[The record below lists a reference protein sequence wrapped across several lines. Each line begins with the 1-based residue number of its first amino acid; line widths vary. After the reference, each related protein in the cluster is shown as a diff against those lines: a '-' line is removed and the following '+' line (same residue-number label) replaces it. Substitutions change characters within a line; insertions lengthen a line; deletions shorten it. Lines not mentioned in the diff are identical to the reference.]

1 MKEITPAKKL
11 LVYAYSL
18 ARKVAGAENMSNS
31 LKNFRAYFIVPVLF
45 YNTYDML
52 QSRVLIS

>member
-52 QSRVLIS
+52 